1 MVKRDSYYFTM
12 RSLLERKRT
21 KEGFSA
27 ESLGVVLLFAC
38 FKIDLSK
45 DLGTGQSWK
54 VDTKVLAFFSV
65 LALHLKLK
73 HTQKEP
79 KCAP

>member
-1 MVKRDSYYFTM
+1 MDKRDSYYFTM

-27 ESLGVVLLFAC
+27 ESLGIVLSFAC
-38 FKIDLSK
+38 FKTDLSK
-45 DLGTGQSWK
+45 DLSTGQSWK
-54 VDTKVLAFFSV
+54 VYTNVLRLFSV
-65 LALHLKLK
+65 LALRLKLK

-79 KCAP
+79 KHAP